1 MLTDDEKKNLNH
13 RLKRILGQVE
23 AIGRMIEEDAYCV
36 DTLMQ
41 VSAAR
46 GALGRVGEIVLQE
59 HLKSCV
65 RHALQNGDE
74 AERDTKLEELMVIFR
89 KYGQ

>member
-1 MLTDDEKKNLNH
+1 MLNDEEKKNLNH

-65 RHALQNGDE
+65 RHAMQNGDE
-74 AERDTKLEELMVIFR
+74 AARDTKLDELMVIFR
-89 KYGQ
+89 KYSQ

>member
-59 HLKSCV
+59 HLKSGV

-74 AERDTKLEELMVIFR
+74 AERDAKLEELMVIFR
-89 KYGQ
+89 KYSQ

>member
-1 MLTDDEKKNLNH
+1 MLTDEEKKNLNH

-74 AERDTKLEELMVIFR
+74 ATRDAKLDELMVIFR
-89 KYGQ
+89 KYSQ